1 MILRRPTAE
10 ECEQI
15 RVWRN
20 APDVLPILRTKE
32 PITVEQQ
39 AAFYRDVICN
49 PASEHRYYALD
60 GAIDQTALADRKPN
74 VFKQFIGIGGLTYI
88 KDGKTEITLVLGPA
102 FRGKGYGSRAVDAL
116 LDEARRLGLTC
127 VTGECYS
134 AGNQAFWKA
143 QLRRISAPSSG
154 IGGDGSLRWEWRV

>member
-1 MILRRPTAE
+1 MILRQPTAE

-49 PASEHRYYALD
+49 PASEHRYYALEQD
-60 GAIDQTALADRKPN
+60 G
-74 VFKQFIGIGGLTYI
+74 VFIGIGGLTYI
-88 KDGKTEITLVLGPA
+88 KDGKTEISLVLGPDY
-102 FRGKGYGSRAVDAL
+102 RGKGYGSKAVDAL
-116 LDEARRLGLTC
+116 L
-127 VTGECYS
+127 
-134 AGNQAFWKA
+134 NQAARPLMCHWRM
-143 QLRRISAPSSG
+143 LRRGQSGVLEGATPSNQRG
-154 IGGDGSLRWEWRV
+154 EFWN